1 MKRSPATALSKL
13 QHFLELPV
21 LDYSQRLVYDTRK
34 GFYCV
39 VDSGKKKVLRRRGRG
54 GGVI

>member
-1 MKRSPATALSKL
+1 MDGEEMKRSPATALSKL

-39 VDSGKKKVLRRRGRG
+39 VDSGKKKV
-54 GGVI
+54 